1 MTTPDHRQVDTNND
15 YNGDS
20 IQVLENRDAVRKRP
34 GMYIGDTDDGSGL
47 HHLVYEVV
55 DNAIDEALAGYCDL
69 VNVILHDD
77 GSCSVEDNGRGIPVE
92 MHKTENRPAVEV
104 VMMKLHAGGKFDSNS
119 YKVSGGL
126 HGVGVSCV
134 NFLSRKMIVQV
145 KRDGKLHECIF
156 EQGILTQPLRV
167 IKENVGESGT
177 TVRFLP
183 DGEIFSFI
191 EFSYDTLYQ
200 RLRELSY
207 LNSGVRIRLFD
218 ERDGREAIFAFEG
231 GIGEYVRERA
241 RSKSPLHNEPIRII
255 EVRPDS
261 GVTVEVAMQWTDG
274 SREDVLCFTNN
285 IRNRDGGS
293 HLAGFRGALTRTLN
307 NYAQDSKV
315 LKKEKVEVTGD
326 DIREGLCGIV
336 SVKMPDPKFSSQTK
350 DKLVSSDIK
359 GIVENVVNNKLA
371 EFLGE
376 NPSVGA
382 QIVDKMVLAAR
393 AREAARKAREL
404 VKRRGALDNA
414 ALPGKLADCQEKD
427 PTLSE
432 IFFVEGDSAGGSAK
446 QGRDRKNQAILPL
459 KGKILN
465 VEKANL
471 RKQLDNAEITTLISA
486 LGTGIGTPGD
496 EDGFD
501 LARLRYHKVIIMTDA
516 DVDGS
521 HIRTLMLTFFF
532 RQMYPLIE
540 GGHLYIAQPPLYKI
554 KRKDREM
561 YLQDE
566 AAFEDFVISGGT
578 ESAKLASENGAQS
591 WGTEEL
597 RAITRDFLQY
607 EKILARLQHRG
618 IDHRVIDA
626 LVLKGS
632 LNAESFG
639 NEETLRSIM
648 NAAVETLNTRI
659 VGAAFHAPELVHDD
673 ATDSWV
679 ATWHTRHLGSLRR
692 TVLTRR
698 FVEQRDFRELTRI
711 NVQWNEMNADG
722 PLWLTIGRQDAVA
735 VPVREKLVEL
745 ITAEGKKGQ
754 QIQRYKGLGEMN
766 PEQLWETTMDSTR
779 RTLRQVSIGD
789 AMDAEQ
795 AFSVLMGDDVDSR
808 RNFIEENALNVR
820 NLDI

>member
-134 NFLSRKMIVQV
+134 NFLSRKMVVQV
-145 KRDGKLHECIF
+145 KREGKLHECIF
-156 EQGILTQPLRV
+156 EHGILTQPLRV

-183 DGEIFSFI
+183 DDEIFSFI

-241 RSKSPLHNEPIRII
+241 KSKSPLHAEPIRII
-255 EVRPDS
+255 EVRPES

-307 NYAQDSKV
+307 NYAQDSKA

-326 DIREGLCGIV
+326 DIREGLCAIV

-501 LARLRYHKVIIMTDA
+501 LGRLRYHKVIIMTDA

-561 YLQDE
+561 YLKDE
-566 AAFEDFVISGGT
+566 AAFEEFVIGGGT
-578 ESAKLASENGAQS
+578 ESAKLASESGSKQ
-591 WGTEEL
+591 WGTDEL
-597 RAITRDFLQY
+597 RTITRDFLQY

-626 LVLKGS
+626 LVLQGS

-639 NEETLRSIM
+639 NEDTLRTIM
-648 NAAVETLNTRI
+648 SNAASVLNTSI
-659 VGAAFHAPELVHDD
+659 VGAAFQPPELVHDE

-679 ATWHTRHLGSLRR
+679 ATWNTRHLGSLRR

-711 NVQWNEMNADG
+711 NVHWNEMNSDG
-722 PLWLTIGRQDAVA
+722 PLWLSIGRQDAVA
-735 VPVREKLVEL
+735 VPRREKLVEL
-745 ITAEGKKGQ
+745 IMTEGKKGQ